1 MRKTLI
7 PFTCVTAAVV
17 LVLVDLSVLV
27 LVPLLLLFL
36 AARADPV
43 SVAAVISIKATS
55 ADNNI
60 SAAKFFNITNI

>member
-1 MRKTLI
+1 
-7 PFTCVTAAVV
+7 VTDVV
-17 LVLVDLSVLV
+17 GLVLVDVSVLV

-43 SVAAVISIKATS
+43 SVGVVISIKATS

-60 SAAKFFNITNI
+60 SAAKFFNIISI